1 YPAAV
6 SELLPAGGI
15 YAWRRRGEYHGWNP
29 ETVSTLQQAARENGA
44 EAYERFATYVND
56 VAVRNTALRG
66 LLRFREDVKPV
77 PLDEVEPA
85 SEVVKRFKSGGMS
98 LGALSPEAHE
108 TLAVGMNRL
117 GGKSNTGEGGED
129 QARFHDERRSSIKQ
143 VASGR
148 FGVTV
153 NYLVNA
159 DELQIKV
166 AQGAKPG
173 EGGQLPGH
181 KVDRYIAGLR
191 HSTPGVALISPPPHH
206 DIYSIEDLKQLIY
219 DLRCANPRARV
230 SVKLVSEVGVGTVAA
245 GVAKA
250 NADHVVIAGHDG
262 GTGASPQASIHHAG
276 IPWEIGLAETQ
287 QTLLRNDLRS
297 RILVEVDGQMR
308 TGRDVAIGA
317 ILGADEFGFSTAPLI
332 ALGCVMMRVCHL
344 NTCPVG
350 VATQDPELR
359 RRFEGQPE
367 HVVNYLF
374 MVAEEA
380 RGIMASLGVRSISE
394 LIGRVELLVPDE
406 SVFHWKAR
414 GFDLGR
420 LLELPSEV
428 DPAAPRHCTRRPD
441 PVLYDSIDVD
451 LLQRA
456 QPAIERGEHVR
467 LERRIEN
474 KNRAVGGLLSGEIA
488 RRHGEEGLPEGS
500 IEVRLNGSAGQSFG
514 AWLAAGVTL
523 ELEGDAN
530 DYTGKG
536 LSGGTLIVR
545 PSDEAG
551 FRAEDNAI
559 VGNTVLYGATSGKAF
574 FRGLAGERFAVRNS
588 GAIAVIEG
596 VGDHG
601 CEYMT
606 GGRVVVLGPT
616 GLNFAAGMSG
626 GVAYVLDVDGA
637 FRSRCNTEL
646 VGFDEITPDEEL
658 ELRGWIEEHARC
670 TGSPVA
676 QGLIDEWD
684 QSLARFVK
692 VMPHDYKR
700 ALLEL
705 AEEKVPA

>member
-1 YPAAV
+1 
-6 SELLPAGGI
+6 
-15 YAWRRRGEYHGWNP
+15 
-29 ETVSTLQQAARENGA
+29 
-44 EAYERFATYVND
+44 
-56 VAVRNTALRG
+56 
-66 LLRFREDVKPV
+66 
-77 PLDEVEPA
+77 
-85 SEVVKRFKSGGMS
+85 
-98 LGALSPEAHE
+98 
-108 TLAVGMNRL
+108 
-117 GGKSNTGEGGED
+117 
-129 QARFHDERRSSIKQ
+129 
-143 VASGR
+143 
-148 FGVTV
+148 
-153 NYLVNA
+153 
-159 DELQIKV
+159 
-166 AQGAKPG
+166 
-173 EGGQLPGH
+173 
-181 KVDRYIAGLR
+181 
-191 HSTPGVALISPPPHH
+191 
-206 DIYSIEDLKQLIY
+206 
-219 DLRCANPRARV
+219 
-230 SVKLVSEVGVGTVAA
+230 
-245 GVAKA
+245 
-250 NADHVVIAGHDG
+250 
-262 GTGASPQASIHHAG
+262 
-276 IPWEIGLAETQ
+276 
-287 QTLLRNDLRS
+287 
-297 RILVEVDGQMR
+297 
-308 TGRDVAIGA
+308 
-317 ILGADEFGFSTAPLI
+317 
-332 ALGCVMMRVCHL
+332 
-344 NTCPVG
+344 
-350 VATQDPELR
+350 
-359 RRFEGQPE
+359 
-367 HVVNYLF
+367 
-374 MVAEEA
+374 
-380 RGIMASLGVRSISE
+380 
-394 LIGRVELLVPDE
+394 
-406 SVFHWKAR
+406 
-414 GFDLGR
+414 
-420 LLELPSEV
+420 
-428 DPAAPRHCTRRPD
+428 
-441 PVLYDSIDVD
+441 
-451 LLQRA
+451 
-456 QPAIERGEHVR
+456 VR